1 MSTLLFAFPF
11 GTIAYLIIWGDFP
24 RGTTTVLLSL
34 VMFLKFVFAVFL
46 LLAQPRFVQNKGL
59 VALAL
64 TSMICNIVLSFLQGI
79 VPIILVSISDA
90 VGAIVF
96 AVVAIVWAVVLLI
109 GSVPG
114 IIRAVQRT
122 AEAAG
127 KRPMALLRR

>member
-1 MSTLLFAFPF
+1 
-11 GTIAYLIIWGDFP
+11 
-24 RGTTTVLLSL
+24 
-34 VMFLKFVFAVFL
+34 
-46 LLAQPRFVQNKGL
+46 
-59 VALAL
+59 
-64 TSMICNIVLSFLQGI
+64 VLSFLQGI

-114 IIRAVQRT
+114 IIRAVQST